1 MTGGGTAVDTRKI
14 LPRAEVERGGGG
26 THRRVLR
33 TFYRG
38 REFLVLPEVYEPA
51 EDTFLLADHLEV
63 REGERVLELGTGC
76 GILAVLAAERGG
88 RVLATD
94 VSEEALRCAWLNSWR
109 NGVGQRVELRKGHL
123 FEPVGELRFDLIVFN
138 PPYLP
143 EEGEGDPRWSGG
155 EDGRKV
161 LDPFLSALP
170 LHLSKGGRAL
180 FVQSSLSGVEET
192 LRRVREEGL
201 GIRLLSRLK
210 LPFEELVVVEARMEP
225 F

>member
-1 MTGGGTAVDTRKI
+1 MPGYGAEGAGRGKTR
-14 LPRAEVERGGGG
+14 PQ
-26 THRRVLR
+26 VLR
-33 TFYRG
+33 TFYGG
-38 REFLVLPEVYEPA
+38 REFLVLPGVYEPA
-51 EDTFLLADHLEV
+51 EDTFLLADHLRV

-94 VSEEALRCAWLNSWR
+94 VSEEALRCAWLNAWK
-109 NGVGQRVELRKGHL
+109 NGVGERVELRKGNL
-123 FEPVGELRFDLIVFN
+123 FEPVGSSRFDLILFN

-155 EDGRKV
+155 EDGREV

-170 LHLSKGGRAL
+170 SHLSKGGRSL

-192 LRRVREEGL
+192 FRRAEEGGL
-201 GIRLLSRLK
+201 RVTVLSRLK
-210 LPFEELVVVEARMEP
+210 LPFEELLVMEARMEP